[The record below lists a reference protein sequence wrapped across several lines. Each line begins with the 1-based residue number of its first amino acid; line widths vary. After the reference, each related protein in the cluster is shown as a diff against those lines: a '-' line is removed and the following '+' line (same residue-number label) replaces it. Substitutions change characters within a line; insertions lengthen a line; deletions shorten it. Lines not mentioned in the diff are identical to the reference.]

1 MNIFAEVNNIR
12 MVMRLKRTDLVRWAV
27 VNTGSKDAGVV
38 SMEIWRLLAKLCFG
52 LEPGAL
58 TQRNCDA
65 LDILLTDYYGIYSL
79 QDVREIIGA
88 LKDVP

>member
-1 MNIFAEVNNIR
+1 MNLFAEIDNIQ
-12 MVMRLKRTDLVRWAV
+12 MVMRLRRFDLVKRAV
-27 VNTGSKDAGVV
+27 VNTGSKDVGVV
-38 SMEIWRLLAKLCFG
+38 SMEIWRLLARLCFG

-58 TQRNCDA
+58 TRRNCDA

-79 QDVREIIGA
+79 QDVREIIGV

>member
-1 MNIFAEVNNIR
+1 MNLFAEIDNIN
-12 MVMRLKRTDLVRWAV
+12 MVLKLRRSDLVKRAV
-27 VNTGSKDAGVV
+27 VNTGSTDVGVV

-52 LEPGAL
+52 IEPGAL
-58 TQRNCDA
+58 TRRNCDA

-79 QDVREIIGA
+79 QDVREIIGV

>member
-1 MNIFAEVNNIR
+1 MNLFAEIDNIQ
-12 MVMRLKRTDLVRWAV
+12 MVIKLRRSDLVKRAV
-27 VNTGSKDAGVV
+27 VNTGSTDVGVV

-52 LEPGAL
+52 IEPGAL
-58 TQRNCDA
+58 TRRNCDA

-79 QDVREIIGA
+79 QDVREIIGV